1 MTGHNAAQDQATSD
15 SDHRPPGAPSAAE
28 RVVGWF
34 LPVVPDARLAIFRT
48 VVYVFVLL
56 DMHLFVRDPIPLSHQ
71 PELYSPLMLARVFQ
85 LPPPSVPLAYTLY
98 VVLWVSCLLAAANR
112 LSRVAGVVVA
122 AAFTWWTVIGMS
134 YGKVDHDH
142 LALIVALWVLPTA
155 GPIRDRWR
163 STDSS
168 ERSGWVLKCV
178 QIAVIFTYF
187 LSALTKIRSGGWS
200 FTSWPNSAILMWA
213 IIRRPHGL
221 GQFLMP
227 YPGLLRVM
235 QWFAFLAELASLVVL
250 WLRGRAL
257 LLAALFWLGFHV
269 FTAAILYI
277 HFAPTLV
284 CWLAFAPLERF
295 APWLRRVKARRRER
309 AGGGAA
315 GHPVPVAG
323 DEAVDG
329 GR

>member
-1 MTGHNAAQDQATSD
+1 VSRSDVSTAVARPGPPPTAPAASLGQ
-15 SDHRPPGAPSAAE
+15 

-34 LPVVPDARLAIFRT
+34 VPVVPEVRVAILRS

-56 DMHLFVRDPIPLSHQ
+56 DMHLFVRDPIPLSHK
-71 PELYSPLMLARVFQ
+71 PELYSPLLLERLFH
-85 LPPPSVPLAYTLY
+85 LPPPSVPLAWGLY
-98 VVLWVSCLLAAANR
+98 AVLWVSCLLGAANR
-112 LSRVAGVVVA
+112 LPRLAGFVVA
-122 AAFTWWTVIGMS
+122 AAFTWWTAIGMS

-142 LALIVALWVLPTA
+142 LALIVALWVLPTV
-155 GPIRDRWR
+155 GVVRDRWR
-163 STDSS
+163 STSW
-168 ERSGWVLKCV
+168 SGQAGWALKCI
-178 QIAVIFTYF
+178 QIAVVFTYF
-187 LSALTKIRSGGWS
+187 LSALTKVRSGGWS
-200 FTSWPNSAILMWA
+200 YASWPNSAILMWA
-213 IIRRPHGL
+213 IVRRPHGL

-235 QWFAFLAELASLVVL
+235 QWGAFLAETCSLVVL

-257 LLAALFWLGFHV
+257 LCAAVFWFGFHV
-269 FTAAILYI
+269 FTAAMLYI

-309 AGGGAA
+309 AGRGATGQVLPVGGDQ
-315 GHPVPVAG
+315 PV
-323 DEAVDG
+323 DS